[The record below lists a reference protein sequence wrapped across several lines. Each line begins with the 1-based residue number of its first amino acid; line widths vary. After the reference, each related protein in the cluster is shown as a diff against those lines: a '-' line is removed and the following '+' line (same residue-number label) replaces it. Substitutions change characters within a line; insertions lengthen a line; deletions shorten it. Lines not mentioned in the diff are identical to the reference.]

1 MSRAAPGPEDRHAHS
16 PGADG
21 GAGAGCAEA
30 VVETA
35 RPAGRVLAALAGFR
49 APVVW
54 ILLAIAFFTSIS
66 GKPVDG
72 ALLLIVA
79 IGLAWDAGRR
89 ALHHPEAGRHPETG
103 RQPETGRYL
112 ESGRS
117 PEAGRRPEA
126 GHGAQARRGAVPR
139 PAGRYSGRRRLVAVA
154 VLLACGAAY
163 AGVMGSFTRYSW
175 PVTAGIVGLGTAVV
189 VIGWQGPRRD
199 RPAGARLPL
208 AGTLAWIAVLVAGC
222 LWELGA
228 LLQQP
233 SLTTDSYSH
242 PTISTLTDPVL
253 ATSPGRAVV
262 LLAWLALGWYLV
274 ER

>member
-1 MSRAAPGPEDRHAHS
+1 M
-16 PGADG
+16 
-21 GAGAGCAEA
+21 
-30 VVETA
+30 T
-35 RPAGRVLAALAGFR
+35 GFR

-72 ALLLIVA
+72 VLMLIVA

-89 ALHHPEAGRHPETG
+89 ALHRLETERHPETG
-103 RQPETGRYL
+103 RP
-112 ESGRS
+112 

-126 GHGAQARRGAVPR
+126 GHGAEARRGVVPW
-139 PAGRYSGRRRLVAVA
+139 PAGRYSGRRRLMAVA
-154 VLLACGAAY
+154 ALLACGAAY
-163 AGVMGSFTRYSW
+163 AGVVGSFARYSW
-175 PVTAGIVGLGTAVV
+175 PVTACIIVLGTVV
-189 VIGWQGPRRD
+189 VLIGWHGPVRA
-199 RPAGARLPL
+199 RPARGRLPV
-208 AGTLAWIAVLVAGC
+208 AGTLAWVAVLVAGC
-222 LWELGA
+222 LWELDA

-233 SLTTDSYSH
+233 SITTDSYAH

-262 LLAWLALGWYLV
+262 LFAWLSFGWYLV